1 MFRRSWN
8 DIVQLNE
15 NNAGIQDEED
25 HEDGRVGG
33 LSYLLMANFFMAN
46 YFSIMQRVNGNS

>member
-15 NNAGIQDEED
+15 NNAGIQDEEE

-33 LSYLLMANFFMAN
+33 
-46 YFSIMQRVNGNS
+46 